1 MSSVVDSAKTM
12 VAKVAKSL
20 KQKSLTDLIR
30 AIRAVKPGNE
40 SNVITQALS
49 EIKVELKDPDRGVKT
64 IAVSK
69 LIYLQVRPPPPFLTP
84 TLTLTSP
91 SSDDRL

>member
-69 LIYLQVRPPPPFLTP
+69 LIYLQVRFSLVAALVCSFARAP
-84 TLTLTSP
+84 
-91 SSDDRL
+91 